1 MGQDWGAAFFC
12 GARAPLQPQRRDMV
26 QGAGNPTGMG
36 TGKWCE
42 CGETMEGKSHDFA
55 WMVDRKAADRK
66 AGTHCDTRVK
76 VEIPVAGE
84 A

>member
-1 MGQDWGAAFFC
+1 MGA
-12 GARAPLQPQRRDMV
+12 
-26 QGAGNPTGMG
+26 
-36 TGKWCE
+36 GKWCE

-66 AGTHCDTRVK
+66 AGMHCDTRVK

>member
-1 MGQDWGAAFFC
+1 M
-12 GARAPLQPQRRDMV
+12 QPQRRDMV

-36 TGKWCE
+36 AGKWCE

-55 WMVDRKAADRK
+55 WMVDRKAADRE